1 MLKFSGEKIYYISSS
16 LIYNLYQVFI
26 LIFTANIVNA
36 TAVGIISF
44 AVAICAPVYMFF
56 DFRMQFI
63 ILSDSHEKN
72 NFHFYFCARLF
83 TCVIAM
89 AIIII
94 VTLLIQQPFSTKC
107 VIILIGL
114 FKFFESFGEIFLAH
128 KQRQFSLKETI
139 LSKWIRTVVGFV
151 FFSISLFLTKNIV
164 IGSLGLFTSSLFVFI
179 FYEMKTSKIEFNSNI
194 NQFFRAA
201 FFMIKR
207 YYFLGFVS
215 LLASLSA
222 NTPRY
227 FISYYCGMKEVGTYS
242 ILSYVAMGMVL
253 FVTTLF
259 QPYIPRISQYIR
271 NSETDVL
278 YETIKKLAI
287 FFLLFGIIVFVFMI
301 LGGVDFFS
309 IVFND
314 KIYVTRLMIAV
325 ITLGGIFNYFGLII
339 LYILT
344 AANLLKQ
351 QVYFYIGDISIM
363 LISSY
368 LLIPSHAVLGGCIAY
383 LIVSMYH
390 TTSGALYIYYK
401 RNYLKKMSNL
411 RF

>member
-1 MLKFSGEKIYYISSS
+1 
-16 LIYNLYQVFI
+16 
-26 LIFTANIVNA
+26 
-36 TAVGIISF
+36 
-44 AVAICAPVYMFF
+44 
-56 DFRMQFI
+56 
-63 ILSDSHEKN
+63 
-72 NFHFYFCARLF
+72 
-83 TCVIAM
+83 
-89 AIIII
+89 
-94 VTLLIQQPFSTKC
+94 
-107 VIILIGL
+107 
-114 FKFFESFGEIFLAH
+114 
-128 KQRQFSLKETI
+128 
-139 LSKWIRTVVGFV
+139 
-151 FFSISLFLTKNIV
+151 
-164 IGSLGLFTSSLFVFI
+164 
-179 FYEMKTSKIEFNSNI
+179 
-194 NQFFRAA
+194 
-201 FFMIKR
+201 MIKR

-351 QVYFYIGDISIM
+351 QVYFYIGDISII

-383 LIVSMYH
+383 LIVSMYQ